1 MKWTGAVSKCANWAG
16 LAIRH
21 QFVLA
26 CFPANSAP
34 VSDKMFALQ
43 YACRDPREHR
53 AAATASVTIAVLV

>member
-43 YACRDPREHR
+43 
-53 AAATASVTIAVLV
+53 